1 VPEVGVIVWSANAGL
16 ISVLIFILIQM
27 ARRDRQALD
36 ANLNMLR
43 EEIRRL
49 SQSIEDLK
57 DEMASERVRTEA
69 RLSKLEERVAG
80 RVQ

>member
-1 VPEVGVIVWSANAGL
+1 VPEAGAIIWSANAGL
-16 ISVLIFILIQM
+16 ISILIFILIQM

-69 RLSKLEERVAG
+69 RLSKLEERMAG